1 MADMDGIQAYIPL
14 SVASVKHK
22 LFSDPM
28 TDSENSTGLS
38 QISEMIEA
46 LWHHRLHERQK
57 SLSAAYELLNPSLSS
72 QNLDMRKKTDFLSVF
87 EEVLEDGNWEEI
99 TKEEVDAALEG
110 EDIFPISLDVR
121 FEEFSTMRL
130 FKLGVLTFEDER
142 KTGFLGLKKQT
153 VEIEAWDKV
162 LQIISF
168 KDSSWFETEGK
179 KKYDPGEQGMGL
191 HLRIFNNIP
200 KLDLE
205 VIFPNTT
212 PNMRNVDKLK
222 IAAPL
227 IGGFVTLGMKF
238 GPVLF
243 GTGSGGTSISLI
255 GGVLSALGTYILKSY
270 LGYRKTKEKYLSQVS
285 KDLYFKGQAND
296 EAVMNMVIGLGE
308 DQEVKEALL
317 AYTFLHNKPNQPEE
331 ELDDAIELWLANH
344 GVIVDFEVD
353 DAVGK
358 LEELGLLSKDGD
370 KLSVSDISTTLSKLD
385 EIWDNLYDY

>member
-110 EDIFPISLDVR
+110 EDIFPISLD
-121 FEEFSTMRL
+121 
-130 FKLGVLTFEDER
+130 

-317 AYTFLHNKPNQPEE
+317 AYTFLHNKPNQTEE

>member
-1 MADMDGIQAYIPL
+1 MADMDGVQAYIPL
-14 SVASVKHK
+14 SVASIKQK
-22 LFSDPM
+22 LLDDSM
-28 TDSENSTGLS
+28 TDPNNYTGIS

-46 LWHHRLHERQK
+46 LWHHRLHGCQK
-57 SLSAAYELLNPSLSS
+57 SLSSAYELLSPSLSS
-72 QNLDMRKKTDFLSVF
+72 EKLEMGKTTEFLSVF
-87 EEVLEDGNWEEI
+87 EEVLKDGNWEEI
-99 TKEEVDAALEG
+99 TEKEIDAALEG
-110 EDIFPISLDVR
+110 EDVFPISLDVR
-121 FEEFSTMRL
+121 FDEFSTMRL
-130 FKLGVLTFEDER
+130 FKLGVLTFENER
-142 KTGFLGLKKQT
+142 KTGFLGFKKET
-153 VEIEAWDKV
+153 FEVDAWDKV

-168 KDSSWFETEGK
+168 KDSSWFNSEGK
-179 KKYDPGEQGMGL
+179 KKHDPGEQGMGL
-191 HLRIFNNIP
+191 HLRMFNNIP

-227 IGGFVTLGMKF
+227 IGGIVTLGMKF

-243 GTGSGGTSISLI
+243 GAGSGETSLSLL
-255 GGVLSALGTYILKSY
+255 GGILSALGTYILKSY

-296 EAVMNMVIGLGE
+296 EAVLNMVVGLGE

-317 AYTFLHNKPNQPEE
+317 AYTFLHNKPNQTEE
-331 ELDDAIELWLANH
+331 ELDDAIESWLGNH

-370 KLSVSDISTTLSKLD
+370 KLSVSDIPTTLAKLD